1 MAEQYFSRRPTSRR
15 APAEVRV
22 SIRGHGFVFTSD
34 AGVFSRGRLDRGTE
48 LLLEALD
55 LGACE
60 SVLDLGCGYGVLGI
74 VAARLSDGGRMI
86 LTDVN
91 ERAVALARRNLQANG
106 IRNAEVRL
114 GELYA
119 PVADL
124 RFDHIVC
131 NPPIRAGRAVVDR
144 IVSEAPDHLQEGGR
158 LWLVA
163 RTRQGADSLRGRM
176 AAVFGDAE
184 VVRRGSGYKVLRATK
199 GPTASRG
206 HGGG

>member
-48 LLLEALD
+48 LLLEALE
-55 LGACE
+55 LGSCE
-60 SVLDLGCGYGVLGI
+60 SVLDLGCGYGVVGI
-74 VAARLSDGGRMI
+74 VAARLSDGGRVI

-106 IRNAEVRL
+106 IRNAEVRM
-114 GELYA
+114 GGLYA

-124 RFDHIVC
+124 RFDHILC
-131 NPPIRAGRAVVDR
+131 NPPLRAGRAIVDR
-144 IVSEAPDHLQEGGR
+144 IVSEAPDHLHEGGR

-163 RTRQGADSLRGRM
+163 RTRQGADSLRARM
-176 AAVFGDAE
+176 ASAFGVAE
-184 VVRRGSGYKVLRATK
+184 IVRRGSGYKVLRATK
-199 GPTASRG
+199 GPDAS
-206 HGGG
+206 